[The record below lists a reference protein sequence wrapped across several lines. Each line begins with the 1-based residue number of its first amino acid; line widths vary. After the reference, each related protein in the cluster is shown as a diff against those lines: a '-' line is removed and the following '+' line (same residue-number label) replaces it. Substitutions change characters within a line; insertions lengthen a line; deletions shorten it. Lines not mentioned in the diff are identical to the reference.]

1 MTVRE
6 RKQVGISSVFR
17 WFFAM
22 AVLMAADWLCP
33 GVVWADGCFVLPFK
47 WNKQKDIN
55 EPTQKAIIF
64 RDGRKEELI
73 LQVKYE
79 GPASRF
85 GWLVPVPGLPK
96 VERGSMECFYELSRY
111 KQEHME
117 PRRVRG
123 GAYYGGGAFGG
134 LGAAEPVQ
142 VIEFKTVG
150 AYQVAVLWG
159 EDAGSLKVWLDKNRF
174 SAPEDRNGVLESYI
188 KRGWYF
194 IAVKVD
200 LSGGPNPAV
209 NLGGRDG

>member
-33 GVVWADGCFVLPFK
+33 GGVWADGCFVLPFK

-96 VERGSMECFYELSRY
+96 VERG
-111 KQEHME
+111 
-117 PRRVRG
+117 
-123 GAYYGGGAFGG
+123 
-134 LGAAEPVQ
+134 
-142 VIEFKTVG
+142 
-150 AYQVAVLWG
+150 
-159 EDAGSLKVWLDKNRF
+159 
-174 SAPEDRNGVLESYI
+174 
-188 KRGWYF
+188 
-194 IAVKVD
+194 
-200 LSGGPNPAV
+200 
-209 NLGGRDG
+209 